1 MKWEY
6 DLDNNNNAT
15 IYDHNGEQVTTSENP
30 NSPQLIKENGV
41 PTQPD
46 VKGAIVDYIT
56 TQIDSSDYP
65 NDEAL
70 MRYIQTTQ
78 TILSANKIEER
89 EK

>member
-6 DLDNNNNAT
+6 DTDEDNNVE
-15 IYDHNGEQVTTSENP
+15 IFDHNGEQVTIAENA
-30 NSPQLIKENGV
+30 NSPQLVKKNGV
-41 PTQPD
+41 PVQPD

-56 TQIDSSDYP
+56 TQIDSSDFP

-70 MRYIQTTQ
+70 MTYIQTTQ

-89 EK
+89 ES